1 MKNTETTFDQ
11 APNQNWI
18 PEFPQTP
25 GLNTTPID
33 YNLLINKQDSSSSQ
47 YYATYIQCTAG
58 ATADWTFREISVG
71 ANWDVWIVYSQTILI
86 WLWSTTATVT
96 RTSTITQTGNVFT
109 LQPGKV
115 MEITA
120 RLPTATGILRADF
133 SWSMNLLMWTSFD
146 LSQTNSHIAILNVNT
161 SSKDI
166 TMKFATSAADR
177 PTLWYFIRIY

>member
-1 MKNTETTFDQ
+1 MWNAKPVNDNIT
-11 APNQNWI
+11 I
-18 PEFPQTP
+18 PEFIPVFEKI
-25 GLNTTPID
+25 GWLNETPID
-33 YNLLINKQDSSSSQ
+33 YRLLKNKDQQ
-47 YYATYIQCTAG
+47 WYYALSINCTAG

-146 LSQTNSHIAILNVNT
+146 LSQTNSHIAILNRNT